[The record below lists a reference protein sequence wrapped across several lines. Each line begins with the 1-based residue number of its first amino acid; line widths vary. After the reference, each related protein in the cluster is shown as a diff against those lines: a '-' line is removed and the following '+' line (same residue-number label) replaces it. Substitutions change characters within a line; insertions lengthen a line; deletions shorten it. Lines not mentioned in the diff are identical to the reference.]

1 MCVTHGLRI
10 ESIVAGKP
18 RQQGLEVA
26 GHNASTIKEQRCMLH
41 LTHFLLLILSGTP
54 TRGMMLSKFGVGL
67 PAQLD

>member
-1 MCVTHGLRI
+1 M
-10 ESIVAGKP
+10 AGKP

-26 GHNASTIKEQRCMLH
+26 GHVAFTIKEQRCLLH

-54 TRGMMLSKFGVGL
+54 TREMMLSKFEVGL